1 MATQDL
7 PPPPALSI
15 RLKIAESSQSL
26 DEKRHPERLAAPKVL
41 GFCIELRD
49 DTFDAPKDRTGHCP
63 ASRFPY
69 CLHFSSLML
78 SDSVRKLWI
87 VLFCIGF
94 SMWGS
99 LVPAKHTLAHADA
112 AIVDVADYDSE
123 HAHHHDLDFA
133 AAHLDHDSGD
143 EHGSFDGHAGDHGAE
158 LHGIALCLE
167 VASVSSPGPLTAEK
181 FYFGD
186 LSYPSAVIPP
196 EPDPERA

>member
-1 MATQDL
+1 MQQTAPGQDEL
-7 PPPPALSI
+7 L
-15 RLKIAESSQSL
+15 RLGVCPKTYGSL
-26 DEKRHPERLAAPKVL
+26 L
-41 GFCIELRD
+41 FN
-49 DTFDAPKDRTGHCP
+49 
-63 ASRFPY
+63 
-69 CLHFSSLML
+69 SLML
-78 SDSVRKLWI
+78 SDDVRKFWI

-112 AIVDVADYDSE
+112 AIADITDHDAGHS
-123 HAHHHDLDFA
+123 HHHDHDFA

-143 EHGSFDGHAGDHGAE
+143 EHGSFDGRAGDHGAE

-186 LSYPSAVIPP
+186 LRYPSTFIPP
-196 EPDPERA
+196 EPDPDRA